1 MSRLPL
7 KTQKT
12 LSRVTSTD
20 RRQNVNTNILEGK
33 WKQIRGEAKIQWG
46 RLTDGELDQ
55 VAGSRDKLIGLI
67 QEKYGYAQ
75 QEAERVVD
83 RFLSRFN

>member
-1 MSRLPL
+1 
-7 KTQKT
+7 
-12 LSRVTSTD
+12 
-20 RRQNVNTNILEGK
+20 VNTNILEGK

-46 RLTDGELDQ
+46 RLTDAELDQ

-75 QEAERVVD
+75 QEAERLVD
-83 RFLSRFN
+83 RFLNRFN